1 MDAFEQHLL
10 QEQQFKLMTAQNPNQ
25 NAAAMLQK
33 GFKPMITKDLKVIW
47 GELVD
52 GKMVPHMVTSKNPQ
66 GIEISTTVPL
76 EVIFVGNSC
85 NAQLSSMGNV
95 RHEQSM
101 PMIPS
106 HMHHTEGSNCFQECQ
121 FDAWDSDPM
130 VDIEMN
136 ETSSNFSKGKAKQ
149 GLTIVASPTGDDF
162 DSRTVVEKVLG
173 KRGLI
178 VEAMAFFASQP
189 ENRTI
194 LAQRFPEI
202 SKSYS
207 VDQQSS
213 IYRAVFDDLT
223 GKSNGYH
230 FGYEGRGGAV
240 TLPVYGNLMF
250 ESIKKDRDGKRIKP
264 DNDKYLSENHDA
276 TGGLRS
282 IFKKF
287 YPRATYRYLKK
298 TDRTG
303 KEVGFQDNDQK
314 RLHQLHNPVVAFV
327 LRVRIYFNS
336 YNSFTLDVEP
346 DHSGIKI
353 LYDGEEFTS
362 SEIATFDEWKRTG
375 TAPPRFQINMAM
387 ASDLSAVGDLAKSD
401 AMQARRDEF
410 FRQRGGNETLA
421 ITNDVDTAKFFE
433 SADADTDSV
442 ASDDEQH
449 FITPNKKRNTA
460 D

>member
-1 MDAFEQHLL
+1 MENAVLL
-10 QEQQFKLMTAQNPNQ
+10 LKL
-25 NAAAMLQK
+25 
-33 GFKPMITKDLKVIW
+33 W
-47 GELVD
+47 
-52 GKMVPHMVTSKNPQ
+52 H
-66 GIEISTTVPL
+66 
-76 EVIFVGNSC
+76 
-85 NAQLSSMGNV
+85 
-95 RHEQSM
+95 
-101 PMIPS
+101 
-106 HMHHTEGSNCFQECQ
+106 
-121 FDAWDSDPM
+121 
-130 VDIEMN
+130 
-136 ETSSNFSKGKAKQ
+136 
-149 GLTIVASPTGDDF
+149 
-162 DSRTVVEKVLG
+162 
-173 KRGLI
+173 
-178 VEAMAFFASQP
+178 FFASQP

-421 ITNDVDTAKFFE
+421 ITNDVDTAKFFA